1 LWSVV
6 SGQLFLV
13 CGQLLVVYSQLF
25 LVRDQ
30 LSVIHDQLFLVHGQ
44 RDFDSLTFYKKT
56 RVNPGSLRDYYL
68 LLPEF

>member
-25 LVRDQ
+25 LVLDQ

>member
-1 LWSVV
+1 LLVV
-6 SGQLFLV
+6 CGQLFLV
-13 CGQLLVVYSQLF
+13 RGQLSVVYSQLF

-30 LSVIHDQLFLVHGQ
+30 LSVIRDQLFLVHGQ